1 MDDNKRRDI
10 DLSSFD
16 LSQFKEYFEE
26 EDAQRAAE
34 EKERKERAAKEEAER
49 LAAQEEAVR
58 LEIAE
63 KRRREKELTEKRE
76 AAMKAER
83 EAREKEEARRA
94 AEKAAAAAMAAKRAE
109 EARQK
114 SNLEASAK
122 LREQAEAE
130 NTLSPESSPTKQKPD
145 ESESQFKKFAS
156 ILDIEDLKSNTE
168 DDKDNEEDDE
178 ITGFLVDKD
187 KTKSRL
193 FTALCVVLCV
203 AFIACAAFAAV
214 NFFKAKYSDDDSSS
228 ASADTAAVSYNPYK
242 NLKATYGNAEYPN
255 AILSDLKPMYSRNDD
270 LAGWLTI
277 PGTAID
283 YPIVQ
288 SKNNTYYLNGKNAF
302 NENARYGTPFLDYRC
317 NTFDLSKNTIVYG
330 HHMNNN
336 MHFGS
341 LDLFADVKNYKEH
354 PIIKY
359 ETLTKSYTFKIY
371 AAFYATTEASVD
383 GGYVFEYYN
392 PNMSTSNFSGYI
404 DMLKQ
409 YALYTTEAGLKAD
422 DKIITLSTCTHVYDS
437 LKSGGVDARLVVVGR
452 LLRNG
457 ESESVNTDN
466 VLVNS
471 DYRRPQIWYDKNGKS
486 NPYAS
491 SRKWTPSK

>member
-63 KRRREKELTEKRE
+63 KRE

-114 SNLEASAK
+114 ANLEASAK

-130 NTLSPESSPTKQKPD
+130 NTLSPESFPTKQKPD
-145 ESESQFKKFAS
+145 ESEAQFKKFAS

-203 AFIACAAFAAV
+203 AQGDCGRACCAALSRSHPLGKAGVQDRAELHAV
-214 NFFKAKYSDDDSSS
+214 LPHARGQWGQQHPSFEWAER
-228 ASADTAAVSYNPYK
+228 
-242 NLKATYGNAEYPN
+242 NAP
-255 AILSDLKPMYSRNDD
+255 P
-270 LAGWLTI
+270 
-277 PGTAID
+277 
-283 YPIVQ
+283 
-288 SKNNTYYLNGKNAF
+288 
-302 NENARYGTPFLDYRC
+302 
-317 NTFDLSKNTIVYG
+317 
-330 HHMNNN
+330 
-336 MHFGS
+336 
-341 LDLFADVKNYKEH
+341 LFRD
-354 PIIKY
+354 
-359 ETLTKSYTFKIY
+359 
-371 AAFYATTEASVD
+371 
-383 GGYVFEYYN
+383 
-392 PNMSTSNFSGYI
+392 
-404 DMLKQ
+404 
-409 YALYTTEAGLKAD
+409 
-422 DKIITLSTCTHVYDS
+422 
-437 LKSGGVDARLVVVGR
+437 
-452 LLRNG
+452 
-457 ESESVNTDN
+457 
-466 VLVNS
+466 
-471 DYRRPQIWYDKNGKS
+471 RR
-486 NPYAS
+486 
-491 SRKWTPSK
+491 